1 MYIYMCICSVCLCER
16 VRIRQTSTGGQP
28 APPTPPHSTPPPTP
42 PPISSHT
49 PPPHTHSRLLSASS
63 PPLSWR
69 PGMREKA
76 VVNKKF
82 SKNGMKREVKLSGPG
97 HIISSLYGSWPLAGS
112 PTLSDREGVAGSV
125 TITAPGPK
133 QMICLSEASKGSNY
147 T

>member
-1 MYIYMCICSVCLCER
+1 MFVCPTDRETDL
-16 VRIRQTSTGGQP
+16 TL
-28 APPTPPHSTPPPTP
+28 TPPLLV
-42 PPISSHT
+42 ISSHAT
-49 PPPHTHSRLLSASS
+49 ITLPSLPLHLSPFS

-76 VVNKKF
+76 VVNKKKF

-97 HIISSLYGSWPLAGS
+97 HIISSPYGSWPLAVS
-112 PTLSDREGVAGSV
+112 PMISHQEGVAGSV

>member
-1 MYIYMCICSVCLCER
+1 MCMDVCVYACACEC
-16 VRIRQTSTGGQP
+16 VRIRQTSTGGQ
-28 APPTPPHSTPPPTP
+28 TPPHPPPP
-42 PPISSHT
+42 LPIASHAT
-49 PPPHTHSRLLSASS
+49 IDPPHPSS

-97 HIISSLYGSWPLAGS
+97 RIISSPYGSWPLAVS

-125 TITAPGPK
+125 TITAPEPK

>member
-1 MYIYMCICSVCLCER
+1 
-16 VRIRQTSTGGQP
+16 
-28 APPTPPHSTPPPTP
+28 
-42 PPISSHT
+42 
-49 PPPHTHSRLLSASS
+49 
-63 PPLSWR
+63 
-69 PGMREKA
+69 MREKA

-97 HIISSLYGSWPLAGS
+97 RIISSPYGSWPLAVS
-112 PTLSDREGVAGSV
+112 PTLSDQEGVAGSV

>member
-1 MYIYMCICSVCLCER
+1 
-16 VRIRQTSTGGQP
+16 
-28 APPTPPHSTPPPTP
+28 
-42 PPISSHT
+42 
-49 PPPHTHSRLLSASS
+49 
-63 PPLSWR
+63 
-69 PGMREKA
+69 MREKA

-97 HIISSLYGSWPLAGS
+97 RIISSPYGSWPLAVS

-125 TITAPGPK
+125 TITAPEPK